1 MKTGLLS
8 DISTIISGY
17 AFKSKW
23 YGDGSNK
30 VIRIGDLQNGI
41 ISDSKVVKIN
51 AEKHKISKN
60 FQIKENDIMIRK
72 ELETPIVS
80 SLDNLEKNIN
90 DADLEIQNTIKQK
103 IEDSSEKNKNT
114 KPVITSQSLYEEFK
128 RRRKGS

>member
-1 MKTGLLS
+1 ML
-8 DISTIISGY
+8 
-17 AFKSKW
+17 
-23 YGDGSNK
+23 NK
-30 VIRIGDLQNGI
+30 NVNNTEDL
-41 ISDSKVVKIN
+41 IN
-51 AEKHKISKN
+51 
-60 FQIKENDIMIRK
+60 QIKENDIMINK

-128 RRRKGS
+128 KKKKRKRRKKFY